1 MNPIKLS
8 LLQQQLEG
16 VAEVMGTAL
25 SRSAFS
31 PNIRVRL
38 DFSCALF
45 NSSGELLAQAAHIP
59 VHLGSMP
66 DQIKRLVAT
75 QTLSPGDIFIANDP
89 YDGGTHLPDITLM
102 DPVFH
107 QDLCLGVVAAR
118 AHHADVGGVAPGSM
132 ASQPNIYGDGIRIPI
147 LRIAREGEWN
157 PDLLHL
163 LLTNMRSPAD
173 REGDLMAQ
181 QAALHHG
188 KLGMQRIFREWAG
201 AKEST
206 WLEGQSRL
214 FEASRNGAIAALAE
228 LFTETQEGV
237 WEEQLEIGGSLAPI
251 RGSLKLDE
259 GGRLLA
265 DFCGT
270 SDGVAAG
277 FNATLPVTKAA
288 VCYVV
293 RCLTPERLPL
303 NQGFIDCI
311 RVIAPE
317 GSLVSASY
325 PLAVAAGNVETSQRI
340 VDTVF
345 GAFSQVIPDR
355 VPAASAGT
363 MNNFSFGFDDPE
375 FGVHYETSGGGA
387 GGCPGGPAKAASA
400 VQVHMT
406 NTLSTPAEVLEE
418 VFPVRVV
425 RHQIRDFSG
434 GAGEFS
440 GGDGTVK
447 EFLFEKDAQVTFMTT
462 RRETQPYGLQGGQ
475 PGRPG
480 RQALRSSDG
489 AWQEVEASSTHAL
502 RAGDSVRL
510 ETPGGGGW
518 GEANELFDADE
529 CDEVEIPFPTR
540 EAPTQEGDLLI
551 VPRYEELT
559 QENPIPYLLTTLF
572 ELGGGVLEARYQ
584 PEASFP
590 VLYRESAY
598 AETRVLFEF
607 PDGPHVEG
615 LFRNWL
621 ACLGSH
627 YMDGEV
633 YGGSVLRRMKQGEK
647 TWRVRLYMSNDLH
660 TGFWFEAYAAP
671 AQ

>member
-66 DQIKRLVAT
+66 DQIKRLVTGRSLA
-75 QTLSPGDIFIANDP
+75 PGELYIANDP

-102 DPVFH
+102 EPVFH

-147 LRIAREGEWN
+147 LRIAQEGKWN

-188 KLGMQRIFREWAG
+188 KLGMQRIFREWAD
-201 AKEST
+201 AAEST
-206 WLEGQSRL
+206 WLEGQSKL
-214 FEASRNGAIAALAE
+214 FEASRNGTRAALAE
-228 LFTETQEGV
+228 LFSEGQV
-237 WEEQLEIGGSLAPI
+237 GAWEEQLEIGGSLAPVQV
-251 RGSLKLDE
+251 SLKLDE
-259 GGRLLA
+259 DGRLLA
-265 DFCGT
+265 DFTGT

-303 NQGFIDCI
+303 NQGFIDSI
-311 RVIAPE
+311 RVVAPP

-345 GAFSQVIPDR
+345 GAFSQVVPEK

-363 MNNFSFGFDDPE
+363 MNNFSFGFTNPE

-387 GGCPGGPAKAASA
+387 GGCPGGPKKAASA

-406 NTLSTPAEVLEE
+406 NTLSTPVEVLEE
-418 VFPVRVV
+418 VFPVQVV
-425 RHQIRDFSG
+425 RHEIRGGSG
-434 GAGEFS
+434 GTGQFA
-440 GGDGTVK
+440 GGDGTLK
-447 EFLFEKDAQVTFMTT
+447 ELLFQRDAQVTFMTT
-462 RRETQPYGLQGGQ
+462 RRETQPYGLQGG
-475 PGRPG
+475 RPG
-480 RQALRSSDG
+480 RSGSQAVRKNGS
-489 AWQEVEASSTHAL
+489 WVEVEASSSHSL
-502 RAGDSVRL
+502 SKGDAARL

-518 GEANELFDADE
+518 G
-529 CDEVEIPFPTR
+529 P
-540 EAPTQEGDLLI
+540 
-551 VPRYEELT
+551 
-559 QENPIPYLLTTLF
+559 
-572 ELGGGVLEARYQ
+572 
-584 PEASFP
+584 
-590 VLYRESAY
+590 
-598 AETRVLFEF
+598 
-607 PDGPHVEG
+607 
-615 LFRNWL
+615 
-621 ACLGSH
+621 
-627 YMDGEV
+627 
-633 YGGSVLRRMKQGEK
+633 
-647 TWRVRLYMSNDLH
+647 
-660 TGFWFEAYAAP
+660 
-671 AQ
+671 